1 MCPGGKALRTAS
13 FPQTHRKN
21 ATQAVPMS
29 VVSVSAFRVVD
40 SDEHFC
46 QCTMRGAVLQTLAR
60 CMNVFITS
68 QLEDTPGTTRKL
80 WLFPACACSESLAL
94 KLACQRVSA
103 LEKKVSTDLCFF
115 ERAKASDRPFKRSS
129 ESSFTFHNDSIS
141 LLSNFRRS
149 NSSLLCSLQPC
160 LLCALCLRFAP
171 LCISYLQSLSSR
183 FQFDCTP
190 RSLSLCANLAGISRV
205 DPKLV
210 DLASQRFTMVPFTR
224 FRCSPRLKTR
234 MTKTSK
240 RTKQLSF
247 SNLFLLRPAGAEV
260 GRPGPQYRKL
270 SAEMLQESQTSC
282 AHVHFFCLFSAY
294 LLNCLESLRVVTR
307 LC

>member
-1 MCPGGKALRTAS
+1 MFALRLVFALC
-13 FPQTHRKN
+13 
-21 ATQAVPMS
+21 A
-29 VVSVSAFRVVD
+29 
-40 SDEHFC
+40 
-46 QCTMRGAVLQTLAR
+46 AR
-60 CMNVFITS
+60 CT
-68 QLEDTPGTTRKL
+68 
-80 WLFPACACSESLAL
+80 
-94 KLACQRVSA
+94 
-103 LEKKVSTDLCFF
+103 
-115 ERAKASDRPFKRSS
+115 
-129 ESSFTFHNDSIS
+129 
-141 LLSNFRRS
+141 
-149 NSSLLCSLQPC
+149 
-160 LLCALCLRFAP
+160 
-171 LCISYLQSLSSR
+171 SYLQSLSSR

-190 RSLSLCANLAGISRV
+190 RSLSFCADSAGIRRV

-270 SAEMLQESQTSC
+270 SSEMLQAAQTSY
-282 AHVHFFCLFSAY
+282 AHVHFFSWLSAY
-294 LLNCLESLRVVTR
+294 LLSLESLRVATR

>member
-1 MCPGGKALRTAS
+1 M
-13 FPQTHRKN
+13 
-21 ATQAVPMS
+21 
-29 VVSVSAFRVVD
+29 
-40 SDEHFC
+40 
-46 QCTMRGAVLQTLAR
+46 
-60 CMNVFITS
+60 
-68 QLEDTPGTTRKL
+68 
-80 WLFPACACSESLAL
+80 FPACACSESSTL

-103 LEKKVSTDLCFF
+103 LEKKVSTSLCFF
-115 ERAKASDRPFKRSS
+115 ERAKASDRPFKKSS

-160 LLCALCLRFAP
+160 LLCALCLRFLRRAGT
-171 LCISYLQSLSSR
+171 SYLQSLSSR

-190 RSLSLCANLAGISRV
+190 RSLSFCADSAGIRRV

-270 SAEMLQESQTSC
+270 SAETWQDSQTSC
-282 AHVHFFCLFSAY
+282 AHMCTVSVVSQLISSISLSLCESRPGFAESNR
-294 LLNCLESLRVVTR
+294 NCMGVEVAKIAPSQKASQARCKIARTLPRVRSDQNELQPLARMWCTMPKRSSSTLSCMCTYSCQAGLVD
-307 LC
+307 L